1 MKAEVICI
9 GTELLHG
16 EIADA
21 NSPYLAEQLCLLGM
35 DLLRITLVRDDLE
48 ALQAALRSSL
58 SSSDLVIA
66 VGGLGPTEDDL
77 TREAIAGVMGE
88 NMYIDPDLEEW
99 IRGVF
104 NRLGHEMPAENIK
117 QAMLI
122 PSAHPIPN
130 PRGTAPGWW
139 VKKGEKNVLA
149 LPGPPR
155 ELQRMWEKELL
166 PQFRSRF
173 SEQVIFTR
181 TIKTWGLS
189 ESRLDELVS
198 PLFPSP
204 NPSLGV
210 YARPDGVWI
219 RIIAQTAAEE
229 TAKEMIHPV
238 EGKILDLL
246 KDHIWG
252 FDADSLDGIV
262 RVLLDER
269 KLSLATLELGSGGLL
284 ASLLSASPQ
293 FNGGLVINPQQARMI
308 PVLNLSSVAS
318 LDLLNVET
326 ALDLGKAAIRQFD
339 ADLGLGV
346 VGTAVDTGQD
356 RAGTVCVA
364 AVGKGRERTAY
375 GIYPPYQLKERA
387 AFAALFELYRFLC
400 ERS

>member
-21 NSPYLAEQLCLLGM
+21 NSPYLAEQLRLLGI
-35 DLLRITLVRDDLE
+35 DLLRITLVGDDLE
-48 ALQAALRSSL
+48 ALQEALQSSL
-58 SSSDLVIA
+58 GGSDLVIA

-88 NMYIDPDLEEW
+88 NMYVDPDLEKW

-166 PQFRSRF
+166 PQFRSRL
-173 SEQVIFTR
+173 SEQVILSR

-189 ESRLDELVS
+189 ESRLDELVT

-219 RIIAQTAAEE
+219 RIIAQAAAEE
-229 TAKEMIHPV
+229 TAKEMIHSV

-262 RVLLDER
+262 RALLDER

-293 FNGGLVINPQQARMI
+293 FKGGLVLNPQQVRTI
-308 PVLNLSSVAS
+308 SIVHLSSFAS
-318 LDLLNVET
+318 YDFPNIEA
-326 ALDLGKAAIRQFD
+326 ALDLGKAAIRHFD

-346 VGTAVDTGQD
+346 VFPGDEQ
-356 RAGTVCVA
+356 
-364 AVGKGRERTAY
+364 GRELDPNIGFVR
-375 GIYPPYQLKERA
+375 
-387 AFAALFELYRFLC
+387 
-400 ERS
+400 